1 MCVIQSRIC
10 SIIIFFKEIN
20 SKIKKETPGCLYIS
34 KYVFLYESLE
44 NIINLY
50 IYIQICLNYIWNNRI
65 AKTIIYVY
73 LNTFIHQNQLLTL
86 RYIQYL
92 ENVDLNWRMRIKTS
106 KQFLELLFFFFSCL
120 FFYRVCVCSI
130 LLT

>member
-50 IYIQICLNYIWNNRI
+50 IYIQICLNYIWKDGI
-65 AKTIIYVY
+65 AKTFIYVY

-86 RYIQYL
+86 RYI
-92 ENVDLNWRMRIKTS
+92 
-106 KQFLELLFFFFSCL
+106 
-120 FFYRVCVCSI
+120 
-130 LLT
+130 